1 MGSVPHPDLNEIPRV
16 ALYARVSTEDQ
27 AERQTVQGQL
37 DFLRKLAELHGWPVA
52 GEYVDDGVSGTVPLD
67 QRTDGRRLLDDARI
81 RRFEMVVFYRLDRLG
96 RSIRV
101 LLDAHQ
107 ALEDSGILLK
117 SATEPFDT
125 ASPIGKFVFA
135 LLGGMAELEKA
146 TIVERTTMGRD
157 RVAKAGKWTGGPI
170 PFGYDVDGEGCLV
183 PSARLVLSLDTT
195 EAELAADLYKRI
207 AAGSTLVREC
217 TRLTALGVPA
227 ATRYAG
233 GGTARVCDQW
243 RPSRLSKMLRNPVYK
258 GEHVL
263 RSRRGDVARPAP
275 ALVSAELWERVQKQL
290 AHNRTMSVKPAS
302 RPYLLRGLITCEA
315 CGQHYSGATATPN
328 GRTHAYYRCN
338 AQSAASRL
346 DPAQRCIGKALPAD
360 WLEQT
365 VWDDCRYWIFHP
377 GEAIAEAEQALQA
390 RAEQNAGLDHE
401 RQALLRHM
409 AEKDAE
415 RERILTLYRRNR
427 LSITEVEHQLDAIAG
442 ECDQLRQLV
451 QALDSQSA
459 LADAYQTHVTEAA
472 AVLTQLQE
480 RIEEVERTND
490 WQKKQEIMALL
501 VAGIRVQTEGEGRRK
516 RAHVRMHYTFGQPVA
531 VDSLTGGRAQTAPAG
546 RFRRLPRPSPPVAAR
561 CRAGER

>member
-290 AHNRTMSVKPAS
+290 AHNRTMSVKPA
-302 RPYLLRGLITCEA
+302 
-315 CGQHYSGATATPN
+315 
-328 GRTHAYYRCN
+328 GRTC
-338 AQSAASRL
+338 SAGS
-346 DPAQRCIGKALPAD
+346 LPA
-360 WLEQT
+360 
-365 VWDDCRYWIFHP
+365 
-377 GEAIAEAEQALQA
+377 
-390 RAEQNAGLDHE
+390 
-401 RQALLRHM
+401 
-409 AEKDAE
+409 
-415 RERILTLYRRNR
+415 R
-427 LSITEVEHQLDAIAG
+427 LVDSITAARRRPRTDAPTPI
-442 ECDQLRQLV
+442 
-451 QALDSQSA
+451 
-459 LADAYQTHVTEAA
+459 TAA
-472 AVLTQLQE
+472 TLSRRRAVLTQPSAVSAK
-480 RIEEVERTND
+480 RSRPT
-490 WQKKQEIMALL
+490 
-501 VAGIRVQTEGEGRRK
+501 GSSRRFGTTAATGFST
-516 RAHVRMHYTFGQPVA
+516 RA
-531 VDSLTGGRAQTAPAG
+531 
-546 RFRRLPRPSPPVAAR
+546 RLSPRPSRHSKRAR
-561 CRAGER
+561 SRTQG